1 MDIGEFLNIILML
14 LIISFSI
21 IITARF
27 AFLNMKYMVALN
39 PFTIYQI
46 AISINYFSSNVGDF
60 LALIETPGM
69 EFIEY
74 RISSYSK
81 GILGYRPAYVSS
93 GICTLKDHVQELF
106 SDVINA
112 LYYTIAGG
120 AFVGV
125 GKMPAAAMIKAFL
138 KTAIIETARIY
149 FFSKLFEGIFTL
161 LPIFGSGKPIELKEM
176 FTEFVRLRS
185 YFSNPAKLAE
195 EVKNDFLSGYAQT
208 AVRIVVSGAIR
219 VIISKALTSTGIVGF
234 AIAFFVNFLIEVAD
248 NIAAIIRG
256 KTDPEYDCLYTIING
271 FGKQVIYVQME
282 RIEYTPNLN
291 INLEF
296 ISVTGCKDLSKYVG
310 NVVYKITGYQ
320 PCEDEW
326 AYLLKNI
333 TIYKDENSKKTS
345 IKANYEKVKK

>member
-21 IITARF
+21 IITARL

-46 AISINYFSSNVGDF
+46 AVSINYLSSNVGDF

-81 GILGYRPAYVSS
+81 GTLGYRPAYVSS
-93 GICTLKDHVQELF
+93 GICNLKDHLQELA
-106 SDVINA
+106 SDAINA
-112 LYYTIAGG
+112 LFYTIAGG
-120 AFVGV
+120 AFVGIE
-125 GKMPAAAMIKAFL
+125 KMPVAGMIKAFL
-138 KTAIIETARIY
+138 KTAAIETARIY

-161 LPIFGSGKPIELKEM
+161 LPIFSPGKPIELKEILI
-176 FTEFVRLRS
+176 EFVRSRS
-185 YFSNPAKLAE
+185 YFSDPANLAE

-208 AVRIVVSGAIR
+208 TVRVVVSGAIR
-219 VIISKALTSTGIVGF
+219 TIISKALTSTGIGF
-234 AIAFFVNFLIEVAD
+234 IIAFFANFIIEAAD
-248 NIAAIIRG
+248 NIASIIRG
-256 KTDPEYDCLYTIING
+256 KTDPEYECLYTIVNG

-282 RIEYTPNLN
+282 RVEYTPNLN
-291 INLEF
+291 VNLEF
-296 ISVTGCKDLSKYVG
+296 MSVTGCKDLSKYVD